1 MKAFGRRL
9 AFFGVT
15 VWAAV
20 TLNFLLPRL
29 MPGNPAEALLAQYPH
44 LTPQAF
50 HSLTTLLGG
59 GHHQSLLVQYGDY
72 WRSVVT
78 FNFGISFTTSF
89 GTPVRTLVM
98 NALPWTLALVGVTT
112 ILAFV
117 FGTLIGLVS
126 AWRRGTWLD
135 AVLPPMAVIGFA
147 LPYFWVGLLLVY
159 IFSVTLGWLPYEDAY
174 NILTDSPGWNLTFIA
189 DVLQHAILPGM
200 TIIITQIGLW
210 ILLMRNNTV
219 TVLAE
224 DYVRMARAKGLKPW
238 RVMWSY
244 AGRNAILPN
253 LTGFAM
259 ALGFVVSGAILVEY
273 VFNYPGL
280 GSLLLRAVEGLD
292 YPLMQALFLLITLA
306 VLFSLLFCDAL
317 TALLD
322 PRTRESS

>member
-1 MKAFGRRL
+1 LKAIGRRL
-9 AFFGVT
+9 AFFVVT

-29 MPGNPAEALLAQYPH
+29 MPGNPAEALLSQYPH
-44 LTPQAF
+44 VSSQAF
-50 HSLTTLLGG
+50 RALTTLLGG

-72 WRSVVT
+72 WKHVVT

-89 GTPVRTLVM
+89 GTSVRTMVM
-98 NALPWTLALVGVTT
+98 SALPWTLGLVGVTT

-117 FGTLIGLVS
+117 FGTFIGLVC

-159 IFSVTLGWLPYEDAY
+159 IFSVTLGWLPYQDAY
-174 NILTDSPGWNLTFIA
+174 NVIDGVPGWNLAGIG
-189 DVLQHAILPGM
+189 DVLQHAILPGL

-238 RVMWSY
+238 RVMWAY

-306 VLFSLLFCDAL
+306 VLFSLLVCDVL

>member
-1 MKAFGRRL
+1 LRAIGRRL
-9 AFFGVT
+9 AFFAVT

-50 HSLTTLLGG
+50 RSLTTLLGG
-59 GHHQSLLVQYGDY
+59 GHRQSLLVQYGDY

-78 FNFGISFTTSF
+78 FNFGISITTSF
-89 GTPVRTLVM
+89 GIPVRKMVM
-98 NALPWTLALVGVTT
+98 SALPWTLGLVGVTT

-174 NILTDSPGWNLTFIA
+174 NILTDAPAWNLTFIG

-306 VLFSLLFCDAL
+306 VLFSLLFCDVL
-317 TALLD
+317 TAALD
-322 PRTRESS
+322 PRTRDSS

>member
-1 MKAFGRRL
+1 MRLIGRRL
-9 AFFGVT
+9 GFFVLT
-15 VWAAV
+15 IWAAV

-29 MPGNPAEALLAQYPH
+29 MPGNPAEALLAQFPH
-44 LTPQAF
+44 LQPSALRA
-50 HSLTTLLGG
+50 LTTLLGG
-59 GHHQSLLVQYGDY
+59 GRHQSLVAQYGDY
-72 WRSVVT
+72 WKGVAT
-78 FNFGISFTTSF
+78 FNFGISLTTSF
-89 GTPVRTLVM
+89 GTPVRTMVLS
-98 NALPWTLALVGVTT
+98 ALPWTLGLVGLTT
-112 ILAFV
+112 VFAFV
-117 FGTLIGLVS
+117 FGTFIGLVS

-174 NILTDSPGWNLTFIA
+174 NILTDVPAWNLTFIG
-189 DVLQHAILPGM
+189 DVLEHAILPGL

-210 ILLMRNNTV
+210 ILFMRNNTI

-224 DYVRMARAKGLKPW
+224 DYVRMARAKGVKPW
-238 RVMWSY
+238 RVMWAY

-306 VLFSLLFCDAL
+306 VLFSLLFCDVL
-317 TALLD
+317 TAVLD
-322 PRTRESS
+322 PRTRENA

>member
-1 MKAFGRRL
+1 VKAIGRRL
-9 AFFGVT
+9 GFFVFT

-29 MPGNPAEALLAQYPH
+29 MPGNPAEALLTQYPH
-44 LTPQAF
+44 LQPSAL
-50 HSLTTLLGG
+50 HALTTLLGG
-59 GHHQSLLVQYGDY
+59 VGHQSLFTQYADY
-72 WRSVVT
+72 WKGVVT
-78 FNFGISFTTSF
+78 FNFGISITTSF
-89 GTPVRTLVM
+89 GTPVRTMVVS
-98 NALPWTLALVGVTT
+98 ALPWTLGLVGVTT
-112 ILAFV
+112 VLAFV
-117 FGTLIGLVS
+117 LGTFIGLVS

-174 NILTDSPGWNLTFIA
+174 NILTTTPAWNLNFIG

-200 TIIITQIGLW
+200 TILITQIGLW
-210 ILLMRNNTV
+210 ILFMRNNTI

-238 RVMWSY
+238 RVMWAY

-292 YPLMQALFLLITLA
+292 YPLMQSLFLLIPLA
-306 VLFSLLFCDAL
+306 VLFSLLLCDVL
-317 TALLD
+317 TAILD
-322 PRTRESS
+322 PRTRESV

>member
-1 MKAFGRRL
+1 M
-9 AFFGVT
+9 
-15 VWAAV
+15 
-20 TLNFLLPRL
+20 
-29 MPGNPAEALLAQYPH
+29 LAQYPH
-44 LTPQAF
+44 LSPTAF

-59 GHHQSLLVQYGDY
+59 GKHQSLLVQYGDY
-72 WRSVVT
+72 WKNVVT
-78 FNFGISFTTSF
+78 FNFGISYTTSF
-89 GTPVRTLVM
+89 GTPVRTMVM
-98 NALPWTLALVGVTT
+98 SALPWTLGLVGVTT

-117 FGTLIGLVS
+117 FGTFIGLVS
-126 AWRRGTWLD
+126 GWRRGTWLD

-147 LPYFWVGLLLVY
+147 LPYFWVGLVLVY
-159 IFSVTLGWLPYEDAY
+159 IFSVTLGWLPYQDAF
-174 NILTDSPGWNLTFIA
+174 NVISGVPGWNLSYIG

-238 RVMWSY
+238 RVMWAY

-259 ALGFVVSGAILVEY
+259 ALGFVVSGAILVED

-306 VLFSLLFCDAL
+306 VLFSLLFCDVL
-317 TALLD
+317 TAT
-322 PRTRESS
+322 P

>member
-1 MKAFGRRL
+1 MRVIGRRL
-9 AFFGVT
+9 AFFVFT

-44 LTPQAF
+44 LQPSAL
-50 HSLTTLLGG
+50 HALTTLLGG
-59 GHHQSLLVQYGDY
+59 VGHQSLAVQYADY
-72 WRSVVT
+72 WKGVVT
-78 FNFGISFTTSF
+78 FNFGISITTSF
-89 GTPVRTLVM
+89 GTPVRTMVVD
-98 NALPWTLALVGVTT
+98 ALPWTLGLVGVTT
-112 ILAFV
+112 VLAFV

-174 NILTDSPGWNLTFIA
+174 NILTVSPAWNLTFIG

-210 ILLMRNNTV
+210 ILFMRNNTI

-238 RVMWSY
+238 RVMWAY

-306 VLFSLLFCDAL
+306 VLFSLLLCDVL
-317 TALLD
+317 TAILD
-322 PRTRESS
+322 PRTRESV